1 MGAILR
7 NIDLKEESVYGSF
20 MQLQEKLH
28 HNIGKK
34 RALVA
39 IGTHDLDKMASE
51 GDIHYKAEAPQD
63 ISFAPLNMK

>member
-1 MGAILR
+1 
-7 NIDLKEESVYGSF
+7 

-39 IGTHDLDKMASE
+39 IGTHDLDKMAE
-51 GDIHYKAEAPQD
+51 GDIHYRADLP
-63 ISFAPLNMK
+63 F